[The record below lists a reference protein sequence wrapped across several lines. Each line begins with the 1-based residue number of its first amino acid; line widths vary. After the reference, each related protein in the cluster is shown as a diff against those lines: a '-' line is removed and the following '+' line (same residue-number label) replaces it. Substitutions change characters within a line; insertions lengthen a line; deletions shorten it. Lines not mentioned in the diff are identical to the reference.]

1 MISKIYYKEY
11 NGREILTVR
20 KIFLK
25 KSKKILK
32 FFRKLPIKDIE
43 GSLSNVIT
51 MPARQCG
58 A

>member
-1 MISKIYYKEY
+1 MPQ
-11 NGREILTVR
+11 ILTAK

-25 KSKKILK
+25 KSKKTLK